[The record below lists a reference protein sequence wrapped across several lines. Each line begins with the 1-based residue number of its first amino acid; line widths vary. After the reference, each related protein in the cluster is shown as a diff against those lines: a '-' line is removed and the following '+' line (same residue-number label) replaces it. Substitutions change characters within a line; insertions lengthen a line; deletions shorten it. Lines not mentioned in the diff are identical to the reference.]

1 MKGRTWDRIAGPTV
15 LLRDSPR
22 KIGSNLSRPNPSN
35 PPAANS
41 QENGDLPTDE
51 QLVFSARGGDRDA
64 FGQLVQR
71 YEARVYTMSMR
82 MLTNREDARDL
93 AQEVFLTVYQSL
105 DRFRGEAQF
114 RTWLYRV
121 TLNRCRDEI
130 RRRGTVKHTRPLSL
144 DGLVDND
151 ENDRAAPVEPSA
163 REPSPEEHARGR
175 ETQCLVTA
183 AIDRL
188 PEELREAIVL
198 RDTQDLAYDQIA
210 SVLEVPVGTVRS
222 RLNRARTRLAEIL
235 EPILGGTRLE
245 GGA

>member
-1 MKGRTWDRIAGPTV
+1 M
-15 LLRDSPR
+15 PR
-22 KIGSNLSRPNPSN
+22 SNPSN

-41 QENGDLPTDE
+41 RSQRDGDLPTDE

-64 FGQLVQR
+64 FGELVQR

-93 AQEVFLTVYQSL
+93 AQEVFLTVFQSL

-144 DGLVDND
+144 DGLAGND
-151 ENDRAAPVEPSA
+151 DDDRAAPLEPVA
-163 REPSPEEHARGR
+163 REPSPEEHASGR
-175 ETQCLVTA
+175 ETERLVTD
-183 AIDRL
+183 AIERL
-188 PEELREAIVL
+188 PEELREALVL
-198 RDTQDLAYDQIA
+198 RDTQDLAYEQIA

-235 EPILGGTRLE
+235 DPILRGERLE